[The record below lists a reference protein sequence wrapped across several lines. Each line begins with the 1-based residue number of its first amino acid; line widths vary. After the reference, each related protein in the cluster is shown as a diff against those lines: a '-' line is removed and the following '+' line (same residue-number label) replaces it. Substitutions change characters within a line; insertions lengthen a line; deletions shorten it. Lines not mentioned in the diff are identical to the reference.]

1 MEKELVKE
9 KIREKVETFSGK
21 KILDDENLLDSSAE
35 IPVNSWLYI
44 FDELEKE
51 LGIEVY
57 DIFKIMECTDFS
69 IEGIAKYISELT
81 N

>member
-9 KIREKVETFSGK
+9 KIREKVEAFSGK

-51 LGIEVY
+51 LE
-57 DIFKIMECTDFS
+57 S
-69 IEGIAKYISELT
+69 QAISNKNKT
-81 N
+81 SD

>member
-9 KIREKVETFSGK
+9 KIREKVEAFSGK

-44 FDELEKE
+44 LQ
-51 LGIEVY
+51 
-57 DIFKIMECTDFS
+57 IFR
-69 IEGIAKYISELT
+69 
-81 N
+81 